1 MIMCPSLGTRGML
14 HRITAGRDFRI
25 AEVPMLRLDRVFA
38 LFLLGLV
45 PAASGATTPSPSN
58 STAPACITLVGTDG
72 TNASALGT
80 FTVIHRDL
88 ANNPIAGA
96 QIVVD
101 LSNAPDLR
109 MCAQQVAP
117 GVTLDCPNGRA
128 TAVTDANGVA
138 TFTLLGGSI
147 GGPGMTLLNGG
158 RIHADGV
165 LIRSPTVAAYDLDGQ
180 GGVGANDLACFLSD
194 FGSGAPYGRSDYDCS
209 GGIGAN
215 DFSFWLSAFG
225 AGTQIVS
232 CATSCP

>member
-1 MIMCPSLGTRGML
+1 MSRKTC
-14 HRITAGRDFRI
+14 
-25 AEVPMLRLDRVFA
+25 VFA
-38 LFLLGLV
+38 LLLLGLV
-45 PAASGATTPSPSN
+45 PALAQATTPDPSH

-109 MCAQQVAP
+109 LCAQQVAP
-117 GVTLDCPNGRA
+117 GITVDCPNGRA
-128 TAVTDANGVA
+128 SAITDGNGVA

-147 GGPGMTLLNGG
+147 GGTGITLQNGG
-158 RIHADGV
+158 RIYADGM
-165 LIRSPTVAAYDLDGQ
+165 LINLPSVATHDLDGQ
-180 GGVGANDLACFLSD
+180 GGVGANDLGLWLSD
-194 FGSGAPYGRSDYDCS
+194 FGSGNPYGRSDYDCS
-209 GGIGAN
+209 GTLGAN
-215 DFSFWLSAFG
+215 DISFWLSAFG

-232 CATSCP
+232 CAASCP